1 MILILPQKL
10 LTKTKKKQKKY
21 KRLIW
26 VIFLVKIF
34 IDDYG
39 FQNLF
44 VYQPK
49 FNTLQL
55 REDKISKCVVSW
67 KSNGIH
73 CVKSVDPYL
82 PAFGLN
88 TESYSVS
95 LHIQFECGKTRTR
108 INPNTD
114 TFYAVMYTSRLFL
127 TSGTLLPIIKYF
139 GHKIGLQFINSALE
153 KNITQPKS

>member
-1 MILILPQKL
+1 M
-10 LTKTKKKQKKY
+10 
-21 KRLIW
+21 
-26 VIFLVKIF
+26 FF
-34 IDDYG
+34 
-39 FQNLF
+39 
-44 VYQPK
+44 YQPK

-55 REDKISKCVVSW
+55 REDKTSKCVVSW

-73 CVKSVDPYL
+73 CVKSVRIQSYSDPYF

-108 INPNTD
+108 ITPNTD

-127 TSGTLLPIIKYF
+127 TSGTLLPIMKHF

-153 KNITQPKS
+153 KKITQPKS